1 VRVVSL
7 LPAATEIVAALGR
20 ADWLVGVSHECDY
33 PSEVKSRPPVTR
45 CEIYGKGLS
54 SADVDGWVNCEL
66 AAGRPLY
73 TLDADLLRALEP
85 DVILTQQLCDVC
97 AIDYGSVSAFA
108 ASLPKRPR
116 IVNLEPSSPAEI
128 FDDIERVAAALGE
141 VDRGPALVASLRQ
154 RVDRIRARVA
164 KATTRPR
171 CCHLEWID
179 PLFCSGHWT
188 PELIEMAGATD
199 PLGRKGLPS
208 IRVAWEQVLEA
219 QPEILVLACCGY
231 DTERTVEDLE
241 ILKRQPGWNTL
252 PAVSRHQVYAVD
264 GSAYF
269 SRPGPR
275 IVDSLEM
282 LAEIAH
288 PELFP
293 VRSSAWILAERA
305 AAA

>member
-1 VRVVSL
+1 M
-7 LPAATEIVAALGR
+7 
-20 ADWLVGVSHECDY
+20 
-33 PSEVKSRPPVTR
+33 
-45 CEIYGKGLS
+45 S
-54 SADVDGWVNCEL
+54 SADVDGWVNREL

-73 TLDADLLRALEP
+73 TLDAALLQALEP

-97 AIDYGSVSAFA
+97 AIDYGSVAAFA
-108 ASLPKRPR
+108 ASLPKRPKV
-116 IVNLEPSSPAEI
+116 VNLEPSSLADI
-128 FDDIERVAAALGE
+128 FADIERVAAAIGQ
-141 VDRGPALVASLRQ
+141 VDRGQTLVASLGQ
-154 RVDRIRARVA
+154 RVDRVRSRAA
-164 KATTRPR
+164 KATSRPR

-188 PELIEMAGATD
+188 PELMEIVGATD

-208 IRVAWEQVLEA
+208 IRVAWERLLEA
-219 QPEILVLACCGY
+219 QPEILVVACCGY
-231 DTERTVEDLE
+231 AAARAVQDLE
-241 ILKRQPGWNTL
+241 ILKLQPGWNTL

-282 LAEIAH
+282 LAQIVH

-293 VRSSAWILAERA
+293 IRSSAWIPAERA

>member
-33 PSEVKSRPPVTR
+33 PPEVKSRPCVTR
-45 CEIYGKGLS
+45 CEIYGKALS
-54 SADVDGWVNCEL
+54 SAHVDGWVNREL

-73 TLDADLLRALEP
+73 MLDTERLRALEP

-97 AIDYGSVSAFA
+97 AIDYGSVAAFA
-108 ASLPKRPR
+108 ASLPKRPKV
-116 IVNLEPSSPAEI
+116 VNLEPSSLADI
-128 FDDIERVAAALGE
+128 FSDIERVAAAIGQ
-141 VDRGPALVASLRQ
+141 VDRGQTLVASLEQ
-154 RVDRIRARVA
+154 RVDSVRSRAA

-171 CCHLEWID
+171 CCHLEWVD

-188 PELIEMAGATD
+188 PELMEIAGATD

-208 IRVAWEQVLEA
+208 IRVAWERLLEA
-219 QPEILVLACCGY
+219 QPEILVVACCGY
-231 DTERTVEDLE
+231 AAARAVQDLE

-252 PAVSRHQVYAVD
+252 PAVSRRQVYAVD

-282 LAEIAH
+282 LAQIVH

-293 VRSSAWILAERA
+293 IRSSAWIPAERA